1 MPAWQNPKATAAAVG
16 APAPQA
22 TAAVPAPAGEA
33 GEAGDSTAASGAAAA
48 RRGGTSREAWNGANS
63 TAGATS
69 AVFATCDSKAAAP
82 SSEALDRPSLIADTE
97 RICSDCGKAFNVN
110 DVASFNRHVCSRKG
124 GGLSAPVG
132 AQASGYAAVS
142 CGATGLPA
150 VSGLGV
156 SSSATSGAGGTGAQ
170 LRGQGAQPRGANV
183 PPEVVPTPHAGAG
196 PSPPPPGHPF
206 SQGVM
211 PPVSMVWRC
220 GGPMPHAGQ
229 QFQTELLLL
238 QETSAQ
244 GERMRNHREA
254 LKVRLAASAGGA
266 QGGLTLDELE
276 HSVRCMIVGG
286 RFAGTQGIPESAIIG
301 LIPDKYIQPPSPFRT
316 IAELAAS
323 VTWLLRVHQSMQWV
337 QQMPNGLMTVQRL
350 VCPAASEM
358 GGLAAPDGVLAIDWQ
373 CIDQVMARPEASQ
386 AAPEFRPGLQ
396 GDPRFPRPPTA
407 AAATGPELG
416 AIAAEA
422 DAEADAEAAELVSK
436 LA

>member
-1 MPAWQNPKATAAAVG
+1 
-16 APAPQA
+16 
-22 TAAVPAPAGEA
+22 
-33 GEAGDSTAASGAAAA
+33 
-48 RRGGTSREAWNGANS
+48 
-63 TAGATS
+63 
-69 AVFATCDSKAAAP
+69 
-82 SSEALDRPSLIADTE
+82 
-97 RICSDCGKAFNVN
+97 
-110 DVASFNRHVCSRKG
+110 
-124 GGLSAPVG
+124 
-132 AQASGYAAVS
+132 
-142 CGATGLPA
+142 
-150 VSGLGV
+150 
-156 SSSATSGAGGTGAQ
+156 
-170 LRGQGAQPRGANV
+170 
-183 PPEVVPTPHAGAG
+183 
-196 PSPPPPGHPF
+196 
-206 SQGVM
+206 
-211 PPVSMVWRC
+211 
-220 GGPMPHAGQ
+220 MPHAGQ

-244 GERMRNHREA
+244 GERMRSHREA

-407 AAATGPELG
+407 AAATVPELG

-422 DAEADAEAAELVSK
+422 DAEADAEAAELVSRH
-436 LA
+436 A